1 LNEEEKKIRIAWSK
15 CENIITATHA
25 DVLVIFDCCEAGSV
39 GGYKSRARRP
49 NFEYITACG
58 EGDYTGIP
66 GEKSFTSAL
75 IWSLNELCDQ
85 APFTSDQLVKK
96 TREYP
101 HLPRDQKPE
110 LRHKEEPSE
119 FVWIAP
125 IGTNAKSRVHEESV
139 HRDPDHGFIDLR
151 LLYYKPLGVE
161 DAKHLAKIFSKMV
174 KTDERFAKQ
183 ITMMN
188 VSSHEDTIRTVVE
201 CWRTNVKRKSI
212 SSALSPISKS
222 SIDESEG
229 KYQTEER
236 RTIS

>member
-101 HLPRDQKPE
+101 HLG
-110 LRHKEEPSE
+110 
-119 FVWIAP
+119 I
-125 IGTNAKSRVHEESV
+125 KSRSFDTKKSQANLYGS
-139 HRDPDHGFIDLR
+139 HRLELMPNRGFMRKAYIAIPTTGSSTCAS
-151 LLYYKPLGVE
+151 Y
-161 DAKHLAKIFSKMV
+161 
-174 KTDERFAKQ
+174 
-183 ITMMN
+183 IT
-188 VSSHEDTIRTVVE
+188 S
-201 CWRTNVKRKSI
+201 
-212 SSALSPISKS
+212 L
-222 SIDESEG
+222 
-229 KYQTEER
+229 
-236 RTIS
+236 